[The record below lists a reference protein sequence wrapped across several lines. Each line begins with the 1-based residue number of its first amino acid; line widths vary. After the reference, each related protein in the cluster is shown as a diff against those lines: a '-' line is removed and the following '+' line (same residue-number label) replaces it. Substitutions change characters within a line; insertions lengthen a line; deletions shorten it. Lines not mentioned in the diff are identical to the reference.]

1 MRSRG
6 RFATLGPVR
15 AKLPVDFG
23 LSEEQKLVQQ
33 QMHEF
38 AAKEMR
44 PAAAQADREAKIPW
58 DVVEKAHRLGITTF
72 NLPRECG
79 GGGNRSVLTA
89 ALMAE
94 ELAWGCAGIT
104 TSLVGPA
111 LAAYPIVSLGTPEQK
126 ERYLAPFCGP
136 KPLLGALCLTEPHA
150 GSDVQAIATT
160 AKLERE
166 EWVLSGTKTF
176 ITNGGI
182 AALHVVFATVDRSQ
196 GYLGIR
202 GFIVPT
208 GISGEHAPGIRM
220 GTVYDKL
227 GVRASH
233 TAEVILENCRIPR
246 ANVLGEAKTGFHG
259 AMRML
264 DESRIL
270 VAAQAIGVARAAY
283 EYALEY
289 AKTRTQFGH
298 PIAKFQG
305 VSFPLADMLMK
316 IDAGRLLVWRAAW
329 KADHGDAI
337 TRDAAIAKAYAADAA
352 MDVTT
357 NAVQVLGGHGY
368 MKDHPVEKWM
378 RDAKV
383 YNIWE
388 GTAQI
393 QRHIIAR
400 EEIGAL

>member
-1 MRSRG
+1 
-6 RFATLGPVR
+6 
-15 AKLPVDFG
+15 
-23 LSEEQKLVQQ
+23 
-33 QMHEF
+33 MHEF
-38 AAKEMR
+38 ASKEIR
-44 PAAAQADREAKIPW
+44 PVAPQCDRNATIPW
-58 DVVEKAHRLGITTF
+58 AVVEKAHQLGITTF
-72 NLPRECG
+72 SLPREWG
-79 GGGNRSVLTA
+79 GGGNQSVLTA
-89 ALMAE
+89 ALLAE

-104 TSLVGPA
+104 TSIVGPA
-111 LAAYPIVSLGTPEQK
+111 LAAYPIAILGSEEQK
-126 ERYLAPFCGP
+126 RRYLAPFCGP
-136 KPLLGALCLTEPHA
+136 KPLLGALCLTEPQA
-150 GSDVQAIATT
+150 GSDVQGIATT
-160 AKLERE
+160 AKLAND
-166 EWVLSGTKTF
+166 EWVLNGTKIF

-182 AALHVVFATVDRSQ
+182 AALHVVFATVDRTQ

-208 GISGEHAPGIRM
+208 GINGEQAPGLRM

-233 TAEVILENCRIPR
+233 TAEVILEDCRIPKM
-246 ANVLGEAKTGFHG
+246 NVLGEAKTGFAG

-270 VAAQAIGVARAAY
+270 VAAQAVGVARAAY

-289 AKTRTQFGH
+289 AKTRTQFGQ

-305 VSFPLADMLMK
+305 VSFPLAEMVMQ
-316 IDAGRLLVWRAAW
+316 IDAARLLVWRAAW
-329 KADHGDAI
+329 KADHGDYI
-337 TRDAAIAKAYAADAA
+337 TREAAIAKAYAADVA
-352 MDVTT
+352 MEVTT

-400 EEIGAL
+400 EEIGGL